1 MVMALC
7 LEKCLSCCRVDISDT
22 LMCVYELLG
31 PELLRKLY
39 DKLGVLLTD
48 MTHSRSSSW
57 QVSVSIGLMI
67 NIRMFSTCRQ
77 S

>member
-1 MVMALC
+1 MHWSSREQRLPC
-7 LEKCLSCCRVDISDT
+7 RYRVDISDT

-48 MTHSRSSSW
+48 TTHPHPSSW
-57 QVSVSIGLMI
+57 QVSVS
-67 NIRMFSTCRQ
+67 
-77 S
+77 